1 MVQTMRYWLLKS
13 EPDVFSF
20 DDLKKRPK
28 RMEPWNGVR
37 NYQVRNMMRDQM
49 TEGDLGLFYHSSC
62 DVPGV
67 AGVLRI
73 ASEAKPDPTQFDANS
88 EYFDKGS
95 TPEEPRWLLVD
106 VAWEA
111 DFKQFVP
118 LTALRAEPQLA
129 NMLILRKGKI
139 MVIKAKERILFEN
152 SPSAKV
158 LFRTSKTGNAPLPAT
173 KVEMGAG
180 GEVVAYTGAELGKY
194 SLSDTVPPPRAPGGT
209 EAPPAAPPSNL

>member
-1 MVQTMRYWLLKS
+1 MVPTMRYWLLKS

-49 TEGDLGLFYHSSC
+49 REGDLGLFYHSSC
-62 DVPGV
+62 EVPGV
-67 AGVLRI
+67 AGVLRV
-73 ASEAKPDPTQFDANS
+73 ASEAKPDPTQFDVAS

-111 DFKQFVP
+111 DFKHFVP
-118 LTALRAEPQLA
+118 LTALRAEPLLA
-129 NMLILRKGKI
+129 NMLILRKGNRLSITEVDKSDFDLVCR
-139 MVIKAKERILFEN
+139 MGGKL
-152 SPSAKV
+152 SA
-158 LFRTSKTGNAPLPAT
+158 P
-173 KVEMGAG
+173 
-180 GEVVAYTGAELGKY
+180 
-194 SLSDTVPPPRAPGGT
+194 
-209 EAPPAAPPSNL
+209 